1 MVAQIKMPALSPTMT
16 EGKLSKW
23 LIQKSSKVVS
33 GDVIAE
39 IETDK
44 ATMEIEAVDDG
55 VLYEIFVEEGTDNV
69 AVGSTLALIKEDN
82 DTEDQLKSFLE
93 KNNVNNL
100 SEKDKKK
107 IQEINSEIDKEIHD
121 TNVDKKFLNVK
132 ENISEDE
139 RIKISPLAKR
149 IALKNNVNF
158 SSLYGTGPHG
168 RIVKKDIE
176 DLIKSNKNITS
187 IDSHHKSSSD
197 KSYRDITHSSMR
209 KTIAERLV
217 KSATEAPHFFLSVDC
232 DISDIN
238 KIRENVNKGDT
249 NISIND
255 FIIKA
260 SALALKKFPKANCSW
275 NNDFIRFYN
284 SYDVSVAVAVEDGLI
299 TPIVKNAI
307 SKGIEEISTEVKLLA
322 SKAKKGELSPEE
334 YSGGN
339 FTVSNL
345 GMFGIKNFNAIINPP
360 QSMIL
365 AIGKAEP
372 RAVVSNNEIT
382 ISNLMTVTLSCD
394 HRAVDGALGAQWLNK
409 FKDFIENPSL
419 MLL

>member
-93 KNNVNNL
+93 KNNGNNL
-100 SEKDKKK
+100 SEKDKKN
-107 IQEINSEIDKEIHD
+107 ILEINSKTDKEIHD
-121 TNVDKKFLNVK
+121 TNVDKKFMNVK
-132 ENISEDE
+132 ENISKDK

-149 IALKNNVNF
+149 VALKNNVNF
-158 SSLYGTGPHG
+158 SSLLGTGPHG

-176 DLIKSNKNITS
+176 DFIKSNKNITS

-197 KSYRDITHSSMR
+197 KSYRDVTHSSMR
-209 KTIAERLV
+209 KTIADRLV
-217 KSATEAPHFFLSVDC
+217 KSASEAPHFFLSVDC
-232 DISDIN
+232 DISEIN

-284 SYDVSVAVAVEDGLI
+284 SYDISVAVAVEDGLI

-307 SKGIEEISTEVKLLA
+307 SKGIEEISIEVKLLA

-365 AIGKAEP
+365 AVGKAEP

>member
-1 MVAQIKMPALSPTMT
+1 MVAQIKMPALSPTMKA
-16 EGKLSKW
+16 GKLSKW
-23 LIQKSSKVVS
+23 LIKKSSKVVS

-69 AVGSTLALIKEDN
+69 AVGSTLALIKEDS
-82 DTEDQLKSFLE
+82 DTEDQLNSLFE
-93 KNNVNNL
+93 KNNDNNL
-100 SEKDKKK
+100 FEMDKEK
-107 IQEINSEIDKEIHD
+107 IPEINSKTDKAIHD
-121 TNVDKKFLNVK
+121 INFNEKNMNLK
-132 ENISEDE
+132 ENITKDE

-158 SSLYGTGPHG
+158 SSLSGTGPHG

-176 DLIKSNKNITS
+176 DFIISNKNITS
-187 IDSHHKSSSD
+187 IDSYHKSSSD
-197 KSYRDITHSSMR
+197 TSYKDVIHSPMR

-217 KSATEAPHFFLSVDC
+217 KSASEAPHFFLSVDC
-232 DISDIN
+232 DISEIN

-249 NISIND
+249 KVSVND

-275 NNDFIRFYN
+275 NNDFIRYYN
-284 SYDVSVAVAVEDGLI
+284 SYDISVAVAVEDGLI
-299 TPIVKNAI
+299 TPIVKNVSI
-307 SKGIEEISTEVKLLA
+307 KGIEEISSEVKLLA

-345 GMFGIKNFNAIINPP
+345 GMYGIKNFNAIINPP

-365 AIGKAEP
+365 AVGKAEP
-372 RAVVSNNEIT
+372 RAIVSKNEIT

>member
-93 KNNVNNL
+93 KNNGNNL
-100 SEKDKKK
+100 FEKDKKN
-107 IQEINSEIDKEIHD
+107 IQEINSKTDKEIHD
-121 TNVDKKFLNVK
+121 TNVDKKFMNVK
-132 ENISEDE
+132 ENISKDE

-158 SSLYGTGPHG
+158 SSLLGTGPHG

-187 IDSHHKSSSD
+187 IHSHHKSSPD
-197 KSYRDITHSSMR
+197 QSYRDITHSSMR

-232 DISDIN
+232 DISEIN

-284 SYDVSVAVAVEDGLI
+284 SYDISVAVAVEDGLI

-307 SKGIEEISTEVKLLA
+307 SKGIEEISIEVKSLA

-365 AIGKAEP
+365 AVGKAEP

>member
-93 KNNVNNL
+93 KNNDNNL
-100 SEKDKKK
+100 SEKDKKN
-107 IQEINSEIDKEIHD
+107 IQEINSKTYKEIHD
-121 TNVDKKFLNVK
+121 TNVDKKFMNVK
-132 ENISEDE
+132 ENISKDE

-158 SSLYGTGPHG
+158 SSVLGTGPHG

-232 DISDIN
+232 DISEIN
-238 KIRENVNKGDT
+238 KIRENVNKGD
-249 NISIND
+249 IKVSVND

-275 NNDFIRFYN
+275 NDDFIRYYN
-284 SYDVSVAVAVEDGLI
+284 SYDISVAVAVEDGLI

-307 SKGIEEISTEVKLLA
+307 SKGIEEISSEVKLLA

-365 AIGKAEP
+365 AVGKAEP

>member
-69 AVGSTLALIKEDN
+69 AVGSILALIKEDN

-100 SEKDKKK
+100 SEKDKKNIK
-107 IQEINSEIDKEIHD
+107 EINSKTDKEIHD
-121 TNVDKKFLNVK
+121 TNVDKKFMNVK
-132 ENISEDE
+132 ENISKDE

-158 SSLYGTGPHG
+158 SSLLGTGPHG

-187 IDSHHKSSSD
+187 IDSHHEISSE
-197 KSYRDITHSSMR
+197 KLYRDITHSSMR
-209 KTIAERLV
+209 KTIADRLV

-232 DISDIN
+232 DISEIN
-238 KIRENVNKGDT
+238 KLRENVNKGDT

-275 NNDFIRFYN
+275 NKDFIRFYN
-284 SYDVSVAVAVEDGLI
+284 SYDISVAVAVEDGLI

-307 SKGIEEISTEVKLLA
+307 SKGIEEISIEVKLLA

-365 AIGKAEP
+365 AVGKAEP
-372 RAVVSNNEIT
+372 RAVVSNNEIS

>member
-55 VLYEIFVEEGTDNV
+55 LLYEIFVEEGTENV

-100 SEKDKKK
+100 SEKDKKN
-107 IQEINSEIDKEIHD
+107 IQEINSKTDKEIHN
-121 TNVDKKFLNVK
+121 TNVDKKFMNVK
-132 ENISEDE
+132 ENISKDE

-158 SSLYGTGPHG
+158 SSLLGTGPHG

-187 IDSHHKSSSD
+187 IDGHHKSSSD
-197 KSYRDITHSSMR
+197 KSYGDITHSSMR

-217 KSATEAPHFFLSVDC
+217 KSVTEAPHFFLSVDC
-232 DISDIN
+232 DISEIN

-275 NNDFIRFYN
+275 NNDFIRYYN
-284 SYDVSVAVAVEDGLI
+284 SYDISVAVAVEDGLI

-307 SKGIEEISTEVKLLA
+307 SKGIEEISIEVKLLA
-322 SKAKKGELSPEE
+322 SKAKKGELSPKE

-365 AIGKAEP
+365 AVGKAEP